1 MSDDPITGLRWGVR
15 KRLEFIDF
23 RLFWHGRFTRAALV
37 DAFGMSAQQASA
49 DIALYQEKAPQN
61 LRYDHPQRAFLRTP
75 EYLPLFVGDSAD
87 RYLLQI
93 VAIKSGWMRQDE
105 TWFETLPPMDVASL
119 GRRPTDPAVLLGV
132 LDSIRDRTEIS
143 IDYQSMTGTPESL
156 RQIAPHAMDY
166 GAGRWYV
173 RAWSRDHNDFR
184 YYNLNRI
191 KSVQDSTTSAVD
203 PALDYEW
210 AHTVELLIAPN
221 PGLSG
226 ERRRA
231 VETEYRMEGG
241 VLAWPVRLS
250 LSFFLMSEHNLD
262 VKPGDLP
269 AEKQQIVLTNR
280 EAVETSRRLAREMSK
295 QALSRAGAS

>member
-1 MSDDPITGLRWGVR
+1 MANDPVTGLRWGVR

-23 RLFWHGRFTRAALV
+23 RLLWHGRFTRAALAE
-37 DAFGMSAQQASA
+37 AFGMSAQQATT
-49 DIALYQEKAPQN
+49 DIALYQEMAPQN
-61 LRYDHPQRAFLRTP
+61 LRYDHPQRSFLRTP
-75 EYLPLFVGDSAD
+75 EYSPLFVGESAD
-87 RYLLQI
+87 RYLLQL
-93 VAIKSGWMRQDE
+93 VAVDSGWMRQDE
-105 TWFETLPPMDVASL
+105 TWFETLPPIDVASL
-119 GRRPTDPAVLLGV
+119 SRRPTDPKILLGV
-132 LDSIRDRTEIS
+132 LDSLRARTEIS
-143 IDYQSMTGTPESL
+143 VDYLSMTGTPESL

-166 GAGRWYV
+166 CAGRWYV

-191 KSVQDSTTSAVD
+191 KAVQDSTASTID

-221 PGLSG
+221 PGLSAQ
-226 ERRRA
+226 RREA

-262 VKPGDLP
+262 VEPGLLSP
-269 AEKQQIVLTNR
+269 EKQQLVLTNR
-280 EAVETSRRLAREMSK
+280 EEIENARRLARQMSK
-295 QALSRAGAS
+295 QALSRADGS